1 MESKLPKKYNDS
13 VFSKIK
19 EFFLKI
25 FGKKNNNEE
34 TVVEEENVKENRLNS
49 IEEIRK
55 ESKINREKESLLNQI
70 EKDVSLI
77 DNWPIEKLLKLEEIY
92 DEKIERLN
100 ISIYFSSSQALV
112 SLITV
117 TFIVP
122 GYCISSSILP
132 LISRAILKLV
142 KSSTSS
148 GFTITLSSLPACTA

>member
-1 MESKLPKKYNDS
+1 MENKLPKKYNDS

-100 ISIYFSSSQALV
+100 KEIE
-112 SLITV
+112 
-117 TFIVP
+117 
-122 GYCISSSILP
+122 
-132 LISRAILKLV
+132 RLK
-142 KSSTSS
+142 KQET
-148 GFTITLSSLPACTA
+148 